1 MSLINQNDGHPHFCF
16 DHAIAYGDDGLMCPK
31 CESEI
36 CEYHDNQMERKMN
49 NTGISDTSEIQE
61 ASLVNFMAAIG
72 YEPTYKPT
80 VGGERLT
87 GFFQPKFFRIGQAR
101 LSVNTAI
108 RLHNE
113 YAEESFAE
121 LISFTPNQEFRDF
134 VSDYDNIDK
143 ITSLFAGTCK
153 IVNFVSATYSK
164 KKGFVVHNHN
174 VKFMTKRDQRRYG
187 F

>member
-1 MSLINQNDGHPHFCF
+1 
-16 DHAIAYGDDGLMCPK
+16 
-31 CESEI
+31 
-36 CEYHDNQMERKMN
+36 MN
-49 NTGISDTSEIQE
+49 NTGLSDTSEIQE

-72 YEPTYKPT
+72 YEPVYK
-80 VGGERLT
+80 LT
-87 GFFQPKFFRIGQAR
+87 QQCTDMLVGFFQPKFFRIGRAR

-108 RLHNE
+108 KLHNE

-134 VSDYDNIDK
+134 VADYDNIDK

-153 IVNFVSATYSK
+153 IVNFISATYSK